1 MNITIIGI
9 GYVGL
14 ANALY
19 LSKHHQIFGYD
30 VDVNRINEL
39 QQGQEFFHET
49 GFAARLKK
57 NKNHLTF
64 LHDPTKAL
72 QQSQVA
78 ILAVSTPEGDQGE
91 PNLSSIHDGFAK
103 IIKDGKKDIL
113 VIIRST
119 VPPGTQAKLVIEAK
133 KHKRDDITI
142 VSIPEFLSL
151 GQALDDITHPSRVVV
166 GLELENPS
174 LQAMIHKIF
183 NYPKNVPFLF
193 TTPQSAELIKYASN
207 AFLAMKVSFIN
218 EMSQIAEVTHANIE
232 DVAKGVALDP
242 RIGESFLKPGI
253 GFGGS
258 CFPKDL
264 KGLQRIAKDNQ
275 IDELMI
281 EATINMNQQQI
292 FRFMKRVF
300 DRFQGNIKQKKIA
313 VLGLSYK
320 GSTNDVRNS
329 PAFSVID
336 MLTDQEAIIFAYD
349 RQSTFD
355 FFQHRGEKPC
365 LAYAVEIEDALKD
378 ADVAIVLNDA
388 PEIKALQAKN
398 FIQLMKTPIVFD
410 GRNLYQPSTMKGVE
424 YHSIGRPSSNK

>member
-1 MNITIIGI
+1 MNITIIGV

-14 ANALY
+14 TNALY
-19 LSKHHQIFGYD
+19 LSKHHHVFGYD
-30 VDVNRINEL
+30 IDVNRINEL
-39 QQGQEFFHET
+39 QQGQQFFHEE
-49 GFAARLKK
+49 GFATLLKK
-57 NKNHLTF
+57 NKTKLSFVHE
-64 LHDPTKAL
+64 PAKAL
-72 QQSQVA
+72 QQSQVV
-78 ILAVSTPEGDQGE
+78 ILAVPTPDGQQGK
-91 PNLSSIHDGFAK
+91 PDLTAIHDGFDR
-103 IIKDGKKDIL
+103 ILKDGNKDIL

-119 VPPGTQAKLVIEAK
+119 VPPGTQASLVLEAK
-133 KHKRDDITI
+133 KHKRDDIKI

-151 GQALDDITHPSRVVV
+151 GQALSDMTHPSRVVV
-166 GLELENPS
+166 GLDHPS
-174 LQAMIHKIF
+174 LKSEIYDLFK
-183 NYPKNVPFLF
+183 YPNHVAFLF

-207 AFLAMKVSFIN
+207 AFLATKVSFIN
-218 EMSQIAEVTHANIE
+218 EMSQIAEVTNANIE
-232 DVAKGVALDP
+232 DVAKGMSLDP

-264 KGLQRIAKDNQ
+264 KALQSIANDHNIKDH
-275 IDELMI
+275 LI
-281 EATINMNQQQI
+281 EATLNMNQQQI
-292 FRFMKRVF
+292 KRFMTRVF

-355 FFQHRGEKPC
+355 FFQQRGEKPC
-365 LAYAVEIEDALKD
+365 LAYAVEIEDALRD

-388 PEIKALQAKN
+388 PEIKALQPKD
-398 FIQLMKTPIVFD
+398 FIKLMKTPIVFD

-424 YHSIGRPSSNK
+424 YHSIGRPSSKK